1 MENTGRTISLRT
13 RSLRLDGATM
23 CREMFMRGCIARRSA
38 ILSSPLNT
46 AIVCSIFEGV
56 IDFNKPA
63 SVKK

>member
-1 MENTGRTISLRT
+1 
-13 RSLRLDGATM
+13 
-23 CREMFMRGCIARRSA
+23 MRGCIARRSA